1 MNQWIQRAVVNV
13 AKVNKGKIMNFSNQL
28 SDSLKSQI
36 HELIDYFLNEGIGF
50 EMRHTYGYNMYDEER
65 DDQIEINAFKR
76 HFYISIT
83 APKFYMVH
91 SYLGKGNRL
100 QEDKLEFKSFDEMV
114 KSIKESDYDR

>member
-1 MNQWIQRAVVNV
+1 VV
-13 AKVNKGKIMNFSNQL
+13 KVSKGKIMNFSNQL

-76 HFYISIT
+76 HFYIGII

>member
-1 MNQWIQRAVVNV
+1 M
-13 AKVNKGKIMNFSNQL
+13 AKKSKGKIMNFSNQL

-76 HFYISIT
+76 QFYIGIT
-83 APKFYMVH
+83 VPKFYMVH
-91 SYLGKGNRL
+91 SYLGKGNCL
-100 QEDKLEFKSFDEMV
+100 QEDRLEFKSFDEMV
-114 KSIKESDYDR
+114 KSIKETDYDR